1 MRKPANCRPLQPPR
15 TGCPEGPRPKG
26 LRLKGRCSARRWL
39 IGFALALGLGLWPM
53 VKGIAQ
59 DSGVGVGTGKA
70 PPWLA
75 SQLPGAVPVG
85 QGMLRFLGLSVYDAV
100 LFAPITEAR
109 GQEILNSPFAL
120 TLRYRMR
127 FTGASIAQTSIDEIK
142 RLGRGSAEQ
151 HAAWLSQMLSIFPD
165 VAREDQITG
174 IHRPKQGALF
184 FLNDRVLGQINDP
197 EFSAAFFGIWLAPGT
212 REPSLRAALLA
223 GLNTPAASDGQSPP
237 QRTAR

>member
-1 MRKPANCRPLQPPR
+1 MIPPVNRWPLRPPQL
-15 TGCPEGPRPKG
+15 GGPEK
-26 LRLKGRCSARRWL
+26 LRAVRGWL
-39 IGFALALGLGLWPM
+39 IGFAMALGLGLWPM
-53 VKGIAQ
+53 VPGLAQ
-59 DSGVGVGTGKA
+59 ESGVGAGAGTGKA

-75 SQLPGAVPVG
+75 SQLPGAVPIG

-100 LFAPITEAR
+100 LFAPITEAV

-151 HAAWLSQMLSIFPD
+151 HATWLSQMIAIFPD

-184 FLNDRVLGQINDP
+184 YFNDRLLGQINDP
-197 EFSAAFFGIWLAPGT
+197 EFAAAFFGIWLAPGT
-212 REPSLRAALLA
+212 REPGLRAALLA
-223 GLNTPAASDGQSPP
+223 GLNTPAASDGRSPP

>member
-1 MRKPANCRPLQPPR
+1 
-15 TGCPEGPRPKG
+15 
-26 LRLKGRCSARRWL
+26 
-39 IGFALALGLGLWPM
+39 
-53 VKGIAQ
+53 
-59 DSGVGVGTGKA
+59 
-70 PPWLA
+70 
-75 SQLPGAVPVG
+75 
-85 QGMLRFLGLSVYDAV
+85 MLRFLGLSVYDAV

-109 GQEILNSPFAL
+109 SEEILNSPFAL

-174 IHRPKQGALF
+174 IHQPKQGALF
-184 FLNDRVLGQINDP
+184 FLNDRPLGQINDP

-237 QRTAR
+237 QRIAR